1 MPAARREEPQEQ
13 SLHAIGTHALANEE
27 ADYEQIY
34 HAHRLRVLRLCHLL
48 LGDADEAQEV
58 SQEVFLKLHRALTGD
73 GAPIK
78 WGPWLKTVA
87 VNACRDRRRTRW
99 WRWGRTSEV
108 FIDELHAGNA
118 LTPEQSALSRETRD
132 RIWRAFQT
140 LSTRQREVFA
150 LRHLEGWSTDEVADT
165 LRMST
170 GSVKRHLFRAVQHMR
185 SALGESR

>member
-1 MPAARREEPQEQ
+1 
-13 SLHAIGTHALANEE
+13 LHAIGTHPLANEE

-87 VNACRDRRRTRW
+87 VNACRDRRRSRW

-118 LTPEQSALSRETRD
+118 LTPEQSALSRETRQ

-140 LSTRQREVFA
+140 LSARQREVFA
-150 LRHLEGWSTDEVADT
+150 LRHLEGWSTDEVADA
-165 LRMST
+165 LRVSS

-185 SALGESR
+185 SALGESQ